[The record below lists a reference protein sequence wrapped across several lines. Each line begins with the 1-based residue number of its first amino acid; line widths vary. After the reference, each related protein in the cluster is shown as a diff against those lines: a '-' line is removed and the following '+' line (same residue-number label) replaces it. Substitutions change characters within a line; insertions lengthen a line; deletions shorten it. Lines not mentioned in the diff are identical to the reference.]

1 MNNRPKRPVSLFKP
15 ARPNPHYDHQNAAQ
29 QNEDGSLDLAH
40 MLYFG
45 LLAGMWGVGASPAAI
60 GIVAVV
66 VAGIKVCALSGGDE
80 NDLGPRPGRRN

>member
-1 MNNRPKRPVSLFKP
+1 MNNRPNRPASLFKP
-15 ARPNPHYDHQNAAQ
+15 ARPNYQNGEQ
-29 QNEDGSLDLAH
+29 HEEGSLDFSH
-40 MLYFG
+40 MLYLG

-80 NDLGPRPGRRN
+80 NDFSPRPGRRN